1 MSRSKYSLFLF
12 LFLFLSYKSFCWGFY
27 AHRKINY
34 YAVFLLPPEMMQLY
48 KSNINYL
55 TIHAVDPDKRRYII
69 KNEGSHHYIDIDHYG
84 KYPYDSL
91 PHNWIKAKQKFS
103 NDTLIKYGI
112 LPWWIL
118 RTEQR
123 LVTAFK
129 EKNKKDILKLSADLG
144 HYIGD
149 AHVPLH
155 SNTNHNGEQTGQEG
169 IHAFW
174 ESRIP
179 ELFGDSKWNYFI
191 GKACYIENKDYFI
204 WKIVLQSAAA
214 SDTVLNIDKKLST
227 QFSEWKKYSYEIKN
241 HKLLKQYSTEYTTTY
256 DDLLNHMTERRMRL
270 SIYAIACF
278 WYTAWV
284 DAGQPDLTS
293 LN

>member
-1 MSRSKYSLFLF
+1 MNLIKKTVLLFLF
-12 LFLFLSYKSFCWGFY
+12 LLISYESFCWGFY
-27 AHRKINY
+27 AHKKINY

-48 KSNINYL
+48 KSNINYI
-55 TIHAVDPDKRRYII
+55 TAHAVDPDKRRYLL
-69 KNEGSHHYIDIDHYG
+69 KFEGSHHYIDIDHYG
-84 KYPYDSL
+84 KYPFDSL
-91 PHNWIKAKQKFS
+91 PRTWLKAKEKYS

-118 RTEQR
+118 RTEKR

-129 EKNKKDILKLSADLG
+129 EKNKRDILKLSADIG
-144 HYIGD
+144 HYIAD

-179 ELFGDSKWNYFI
+179 ELFADSKWTYFI
-191 GKACYIENKDYFI
+191 GKANYIENKDYFI
-204 WKIVLQSAAA
+204 WRIILQSAAA
-214 SDTVLNIDKKLST
+214 SDTVLNIDKKLSS
-227 QFSEWKKYSYEIKN
+227 QFPESRKYSFELKHN
-241 HKLLKQYSTEYTTTY
+241 KLLKQYSTEYSTTY

-278 WYTAWV
+278 WYTAWI

>member
-1 MSRSKYSLFLF
+1 MKVFKRSFPLFCL
-12 LFLFLSYKSFCWGFY
+12 LFLSYDAFSWGFY

-48 KSNINYL
+48 KFNINYI
-55 TIHAVDPDKRRYII
+55 TAHAVDPDKRRYMV
-69 KNEGSHHYIDIDHYG
+69 KHEGSHHFIDMDHYG

-91 PHNWIKAKQKFS
+91 PRNWIKAKQKFT
-103 NDTLIKYGI
+103 NDTLVKYGI

-118 RTEQR
+118 KTEQK
-123 LVTAFK
+123 LTTAFK

-144 HYIGD
+144 HYIAD

-179 ELFGDSKWNYFI
+179 ELFGDTKWSYFI
-191 GKACYIENKDYFI
+191 GKANYIENKDYFI
-204 WKIVLQSAAA
+204 WKIILQSAAA

-227 QFSEWKKYSYEIKN
+227 QFPDSKKYSFELKN
-241 HKLLKQYSTEYTTTY
+241 HKLLKQYSAEYATTY

-284 DAGQPDLTS
+284 DAGQPDLNT
-293 LN
+293 LK

>member
-1 MSRSKYSLFLF
+1 MILFKRITF
-12 LFLFLSYKSFCWGFY
+12 LILLLLPALHTFSWGFY

-48 KSNINYL
+48 KSNIQYIY
-55 TIHAVDPDKRRYII
+55 THAVDPDKRRYMV
-69 KNEGSHHYIDIDHYG
+69 KNEGSHHFIDIDHYG
-84 KYPYDSL
+84 TFPFDSL
-91 PHNWIKAKQKFS
+91 PHNWIKAKKKYS

-118 RTEQR
+118 KTEGR

-129 EKNKKDILKLSADLG
+129 EKNRKDILKLSADLG
-144 HYIGD
+144 HYIAD

-155 SNTNHNGEQTGQEG
+155 SNTNHNGELTGQEG

-179 ELFGDSKWNYFI
+179 ELFGDTKWNYFI
-191 GKACYIENKDYFI
+191 GKANYIENKEYFI
-204 WKIVLQSAAA
+204 WKIIMQSAAA
-214 SDTVLNIDKKLST
+214 SDTVLKIDKILS
-227 QFSEWKKYSYEIKN
+227 SEFPDSRKYSFELKK
-241 HKLLKQYSTEYTTTY
+241 HKLLKQYSKEYTTTY
-256 DDLLNHMTERRMRL
+256 DDLLNHMTEHRMRL

-284 DAGQPDLTS
+284 DAGQPDLS
-293 LN
+293 KI